1 MQLRK
6 FLTILSLLLVATSC
20 STVPP
25 KIITEQI
32 YVDRTIVIQPRPD
45 AVELNDVSFRV
56 ITAENLDEY
65 IAELTDGNA
74 GGYAFVSINI
84 KGYETL
90 SINIAE
96 LRRYIEQQKELI
108 VYYEKQAST
117 PSE

>member
-1 MQLRK
+1 M
-6 FLTILSLLLVATSC
+6 ILSLLLVVTSC
-20 STVPP
+20 STVQP
-25 KIITEQI
+25 KIVTEQI
-32 YVDRTIVIQPRPD
+32 YVDRTILIQPRPD

-56 ITAENLDEY
+56 ITADNIDEY
-65 IAELTDGNA
+65 IAELTKGN
-74 GGYAFVSINI
+74 GGKYAFVSIDI

-108 VYYEKQAST
+108 VYYEKQASPLPEV